1 LAPVVAYVRTKTSP
15 QVWENFEYMAAL
27 AERYQDM
34 HQTTYPRGSRRMPED
49 LSLVNLF
56 EAPK

>member
-1 LAPVVAYVRTKTSP
+1 
-15 QVWENFEYMAAL
+15 VWENFEYMAAL